1 MINGR
6 VESRLALVL
15 QLVRFLPNCRLSYLG
30 LITGLDVERIT
41 TIVLEEDEDDFTSC
55 FSLVNQGAS
64 LAVIWGHTSSE
75 VAQVAEDDFAV
86 AKDELRTNQ
95 TKRWQAV
102 GMLKHIFSSAKLPWK
117 LKEYAMDF
125 LLYITGGNNSQKCND
140 EDMDCS
146 FYTSPILSA
155 LEAIEM
161 VIIYAPEAVLR
172 KSAFDALKRVLTDIP
187 ISTRFEMLKALT
199 KNSKSTSMIAIL
211 LDIVRDE
218 MHKEKTKRTS
228 VRNED
233 VPQDGIK
240 SYQNTSFW
248 SENVLELVEM
258 VLRPPQG
265 GPPLIPEHSDAVL
278 SALNLYRFVLITESA
293 GKTNYTGILSKNNL
307 QKAYNDWLLP
317 LRTLVM
323 GIMAENREDYDP
335 FAVEMVCALNPVEF
349 VLYRCIELVEEQ
361 LKHPAHPNP

>member
-1 MINGR
+1 
-6 VESRLALVL
+6 
-15 QLVRFLPNCRLSYLG
+15 
-30 LITGLDVERIT
+30 
-41 TIVLEEDEDDFTSC
+41 
-55 FSLVNQGAS
+55 
-64 LAVIWGHTSSE
+64 
-75 VAQVAEDDFAV
+75 
-86 AKDELRTNQ
+86 
-95 TKRWQAV
+95 
-102 GMLKHIFSSAKLPWK
+102 
-117 LKEYAMDF
+117 
-125 LLYITGGNNSQKCND
+125 
-140 EDMDCS
+140 
-146 FYTSPILSA
+146 
-155 LEAIEM
+155 
-161 VIIYAPEAVLR
+161 
-172 KSAFDALKRVLTDIP
+172 
-187 ISTRFEMLKALT
+187 MLKALT

-361 LKHPAHPNP
+361 LKHPAHLNP